1 MQKIFQAKDN
11 GISIKL
17 EDWEDEQRNY
27 CSGQN
32 PSDVPAHKREQ
43 RRGMLFRWNCV
54 PDNTERCVLPFAV
67 WKQAGLVPDQT
78 NAGKEK
84 SVRKVSAAGW
94 NACWEKILKGGKD
107 NA

>member
-1 MQKIFQAKDN
+1 MFIKQIDEKTALELTAKGREVIIFQAKDN

-43 RRGMLFRWNCV
+43 RRGMPFRWNCV
-54 PDNTERCVLPFAV
+54 SDNTERCVLPFAV
-67 WKQAGLVPDQT
+67 WK
-78 NAGKEK
+78 
-84 SVRKVSAAGW
+84 
-94 NACWEKILKGGKD
+94 
-107 NA
+107 